1 MDAVNLIYA
10 GQETDTPWR
19 FRLDELGWRDMV
31 TALGHDTLPFAGL
44 WCDGTD
50 VHALFMLSATQPL
63 AATLALEDGR
73 YPALS
78 PARPVSSLYERMA
91 YDLYD
96 AEAMWAVDVRPLV
109 DHDVWSATAPLAASP
124 GPAGGHKGQISFQPS
139 EALLAAGGANGGAG
153 PATGQMET
161 PLHVAIAFSGETI
174 TRAET
179 VSGYAHRGLA
189 QRWRNSRVDDACR
202 LSGRVAAGCSVA
214 HQAAFC
220 QAVEAACG
228 SAVGPEAGLIRI
240 VLGELERILLH
251 LHTLSGLARGAGA
264 LVVASRYAWFREKL
278 LAESALVIGSR
289 LLMDHC
295 VPGGAS
301 LRDATGLG
309 DLCSRL
315 AKLGEEIYP
324 ALANLWRTYPA
335 LSLRLSSLGKVEE
348 ALLDRVGLDGP
359 VARASGQDCDGR
371 RTQRIYQSLWRL
383 TAGRHGGTAEDRALV
398 LLDEIGESLRMLGE
412 AGPRLGLTAGGRVD
426 LTLQDGE
433 GLGITEGPWGSVIYW
448 VQLHAGRVAQVF
460 VHDPAPAAL
469 MVFEASLPGQD
480 VADVALVRQSLG
492 VNAAALDG

>member
-1 MDAVNLIYA
+1 MDAVSLIRA

-31 TALGHDTLPFAGL
+31 AALEKDTLPFVGL

-50 VHALFMLSATQPL
+50 VHALFMLSPTQPL

-78 PARPVSSLYERMA
+78 PVRPVSSLYERRA
-91 YDLYD
+91 YDLYG
-96 AEAMWAVDVRPLV
+96 AEGMWAVDVRPLM
-109 DHDVWSATAPLAASP
+109 DHDVWSATAPLAATP
-124 GPAGGHKGQISFQPS
+124 GPAGSHKGQISFQPS
-139 EALLAAGGANGGAG
+139 DALLAAGGVNAGAG
-153 PATGQMET
+153 PATGSMET
-161 PLHVAIAFSGETI
+161 PLHVAMAVVGETI
-174 TRAET
+174 TQAEA

-189 QRWRNSRVDDACR
+189 ARWRNSRLEDACR

-228 SAVGPEAGLIRI
+228 SAVGPETSLIRV
-240 VLGELERILLH
+240 VLLELERILLH
-251 LHTLSGLARGAGA
+251 LHTLAGLARGAGA
-264 LVVASRYAWFREKL
+264 LVVASRCAWFREKL
-278 LAESALVIGSR
+278 LAESAPVIGSR

-295 VPGGAS
+295 VPGGTS
-301 LRDATGLG
+301 LREATGLG
-309 DLCSRL
+309 DLCISL

-324 ALANLWRTYPA
+324 GLATLWRTYPA
-335 LSLRLSSLGKVEE
+335 LSVRLSGVGKVDA

-359 VARASGQDCDGR
+359 VARASGKDCDGR
-371 RTQRIYQSLWRL
+371 RTQRVYQSLWRL
-383 TAGRHGGTAEDRALV
+383 TAGRHGGTAEDRALI

-426 LTLQDGE
+426 LTFEDGA
-433 GLGITEGPWGSVIYW
+433 GLGMTEGPWGNVLYW
-448 VQLHAGRVAQVF
+448 VRLHAGRVAQVF
-460 VHDPAPAAL
+460 VHDPTPAAL
-469 MVFEASLPGQD
+469 MVFEDTLAGQD
-480 VADVALVRQSLG
+480 VADLALVRQSLG